1 MQMIPGW
8 HESDNSDSGA
18 ATPLDEYSLGL
29 ISALEL
35 RPDAR
40 LLDISTA
47 SAGLAAALA
56 RTYPAARVSTADH
69 RTLAAGC
76 RIAAVGPNSPS
87 RQRGRRFDLI
97 HSRLTLGK
105 AAARNTIVAT
115 AATMLRPGG
124 VLMLTEPYQLDDAA
138 APDAVLGRV
147 LAAYHDHA
155 VHTGAALTWIR
166 TVPALLTRLALTDI
180 QVHALPIRLGGGTQ
194 DQWWN
199 GIESTH
205 DHLDISPADLR
216 AAHHMST
223 APGWLD
229 IPQILLTV
237 IARTPR
243 HSGPCSAHPAFP
255 R

>member
-18 ATPLDEYSLGL
+18 ATPLDDYSLGL

-40 LLDISTA
+40 VLDISTA

-56 RTYPAARVSTADH
+56 EKYPAARVSTADH
-69 RTLAAGC
+69 GTLSAGC
-76 RIAAVGPNSPS
+76 RVAAVGPNSLS
-87 RQRGRRFDLI
+87 RHRGRRFDLI

-105 AAARNTIVAT
+105 AAARNSIVAT

-124 VLMLTEPYQLDDAA
+124 ILMLTEPYQLDDVA

-147 LAAYHDHA
+147 MAAYHDHA
-155 VHTGAALTWIR
+155 VQTGAALTWIR
-166 TVPALLTRLALTDI
+166 TVPALLTRLELTDI
-180 QVHALPIRLGGGTQ
+180 QVYALPTRLGGGAQ
-194 DQWWN
+194 DQWWSR
-199 GIESTH
+199 IESAH
-205 DHLDISPADLR
+205 DRLDVSDTDIRDVR
-216 AAHHMST
+216 HMSSS
-223 APGWLD
+223 PGWVD

-237 IARTPR
+237 IARNSR
-243 HSGPCSAHPAFP
+243 GGGPCFGQSAFP